1 MVGGGEK
8 TSKGF
13 QSDDVSFRARS
24 RKPPSFPILYLK
36 GLDFAS
42 DVTDSYVK
50 ARIFQPLMLIL
61 LGTILRVRTPQP
73 HF

>member
-1 MVGGGEK
+1 MIKRLDNFPTYSDGRGREK

-24 RKPPSFPILYLK
+24 RKPPSFPILSLK

-50 ARIFQPLMLIL
+50 ARIFNP
-61 LGTILRVRTPQP
+61 
-73 HF
+73 